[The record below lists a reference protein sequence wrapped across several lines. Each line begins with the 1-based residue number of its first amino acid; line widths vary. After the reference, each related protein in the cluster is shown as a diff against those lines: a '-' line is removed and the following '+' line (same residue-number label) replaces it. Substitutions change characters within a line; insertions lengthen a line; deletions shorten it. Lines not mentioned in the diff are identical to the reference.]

1 MLQSRKKRRLF
12 SSYFLT
18 LRFDIKPTTNDLRK
32 GDVLKKILAVLSRLS
47 WISSL
52 YSYLWPCGVW
62 ALTKTRL
69 KYGDCDLKSQNIFF
83 NFKKRYRDKIENI
96 VRRFYVKIQASN
108 FSGHKVPGAEDH
120 SCIFS
125 TYYSTDLLFRS
136 VFWRIFG

>member
-18 LRFDIKPTTNDLRK
+18 LRFDIKPTTNDLRFET
-32 GDVLKKILAVLSRLS
+32 IWPVLSLLS
-47 WISSL
+47 WLSSL

-69 KYGDCDLKSQNIFF
+69 KYGDCDLKLQIFFF